1 MHDAA
6 HRRALRL
13 TPNLYEALL
22 AYEYAITFD
31 QEIALFWK
39 PKMTGDTVLF
49 LGTRYTALLSY
60 DFMLTATFSPLPDQV
75 RRPISFS
82 IY

>member
-1 MHDAA
+1 QHTCWLQIASV
-6 HRRALRL
+6 
-13 TPNLYEALL
+13 ALL

-39 PKMTGDTVLF
+39 PKMTGATVLF

-60 DFMLTATFSPLPDQV
+60 DFVLTATFSPLPDQHF
-75 RRPISFS
+75 RPFGH
-82 IY
+82 